1 MSAVKQL
8 NMDALN
14 YEFRGIPYPILPDT
28 LYIGLST
35 SYIDEWGEGAI
46 EPSDSSYNR
55 FGITREGDSWAE
67 EDDRFVNMFTATFSI
82 EESSSDI
89 IEEIFIA
96 KGPIKGDSDILF
108 HTRLNPSV
116 PYYRGDDSTFIISPG
131 TLSITWR

>member
-1 MSAVKQL
+1 MSIVKEL
-8 NMDALN
+8 NINALN
-14 YEFRGIPYPILPDT
+14 YEFRGIDYPALEGV
-28 LYIGLST
+28 LYLGLSIP
-35 SYIDEWGEGAI
+35 YIDEYGGGVS
-46 EPSDSSYNR
+46 EPSDSSYSRVEIPRNNEMW
-55 FGITREGDSWAE
+55 GE
-67 EDDRFVNMFTATFSI
+67 EADRFVNLFTATFNI
-82 EESSSDI
+82 KESSSDI